1 MMHPSVK
8 VQIAPSSVPATP
20 SWFGEVAV
28 LAHVLTQFG
37 VLDTIQQ
44 RARFAR
50 ARFGLYDTIDFVV
63 VLIGYAVSGE
73 PTLKAFYERLW
84 PFASTF
90 MALFGRNALPCHST
104 LSRFLAALDQPGVE
118 ALRLLF
124 QEDLVARSTFGSPP
138 GGVWDRLGKHWFLVD
153 IDGTKQAARQRA
165 LPQTKDLPAPH
176 RRFDR
181 VCAKGYFG
189 RKRGQVGRTRTT
201 VLQPYTHQWLG
212 TFSGPGNGDYR
223 AELRQALQAITVYAA
238 ALALPLSQV
247 VVRIDGLYGNTAPVN
262 EILSWKLG
270 VIGRSKQYAWLDL
283 RRPSKPD
290 SNQPLMPRLPILKA
304 EPFAISTIVLPCHSP
319 QQGLLS
325 VFLSLLIQLVLT
337 SLLLESYAKK
347 PFTSSSTR
355 RCHLTHLPHQMCCRC
370 ICTVDRLRR
379 FYLMKI
385 KSKIQTVG
393 YLAQP
398 LVRIAGRSSRSGS
411 GTSV

>member
-20 SWFGEVAV
+20 SWFAE
-28 LAHVLTQFG
+28 
-37 VLDTIQQ
+37 
-44 RARFAR
+44 
-50 ARFGLYDTIDFVV
+50 VV

-212 TFSGPGNGDYR
+212 TFSGPGNGED
-223 AELRQALQAITVYAA
+223 
-238 ALALPLSQV
+238 
-247 VVRIDGLYGNTAPVN
+247 
-262 EILSWKLG
+262 
-270 VIGRSKQYAWLDL
+270 
-283 RRPSKPD
+283 
-290 SNQPLMPRLPILKA
+290 PR
-304 EPFAISTIVLPCHSP
+304 
-319 QQGLLS
+319 
-325 VFLSLLIQLVLT
+325 
-337 SLLLESYAKK
+337 
-347 PFTSSSTR
+347 
-355 RCHLTHLPHQMCCRC
+355 
-370 ICTVDRLRR
+370 
-379 FYLMKI
+379 
-385 KSKIQTVG
+385 
-393 YLAQP
+393 
-398 LVRIAGRSSRSGS
+398 RIATRAPSHHGVRGRACASPLPGCRAD
-411 GTSV
+411 

>member
-1 MMHPSVK
+1 MHPSVK

-37 VLDTIQQ
+37 DLDAIQQ

-124 QEDLVARSTFGSPP
+124 QEDLVARSMFGSPP

-201 VLQPYTHQWLG
+201 VLQPYTHQWLAPFQVQE
-212 TFSGPGNGDYR
+212 T
-223 AELRQALQAITVYAA
+223 AITE
-238 ALALPLSQV
+238 QNC
-247 VVRIDGLYGNTAPVN
+247 D
-262 EILSWKLG
+262 K
-270 VIGRSKQYAWLDL
+270 RSK
-283 RRPSKPD
+283 PSRCTR
-290 SNQPLMPRLPILKA
+290 PRLRFP
-304 EPFAISTIVLPCHSP
+304 SP
-319 QQGLLS
+319 RLSCGLMGCTETRLLS
-325 VFLSLLIQLVLT
+325 
-337 SLLLESYAKK
+337 
-347 PFTSSSTR
+347 
-355 RCHLTHLPHQMCCRC
+355 M
-370 ICTVDRLRR
+370 R
-379 FYLMKI
+379 F
-385 KSKIQTVG
+385 S
-393 YLAQP
+393 P
-398 LVRIAGRSSRSGS
+398 GS
-411 GTSV
+411 WG